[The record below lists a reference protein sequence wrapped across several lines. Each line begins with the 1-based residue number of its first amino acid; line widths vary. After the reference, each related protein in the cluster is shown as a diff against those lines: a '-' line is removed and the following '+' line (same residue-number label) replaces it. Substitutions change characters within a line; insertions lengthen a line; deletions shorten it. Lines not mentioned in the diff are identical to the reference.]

1 MTESARGDRAAIRP
15 APDAEASSAEIALH
29 EEQLKVGKR
38 NVVAGQV
45 RLHKIVRTEEVNVPV
60 ELKSEHVVIER
71 IPAGE
76 AKGTGATSFN
86 EERIEIPLSR
96 EEAVV
101 EKVSQVTGGVRVR
114 KTEEVRQETVHD
126 SVRREDV
133 EEERVDSSEKIPQT

>member
-1 MTESARGDRAAIRP
+1 VLKCEGRSSSPLHSRSVRGGELNCRSSTPTFGSTTKLQHIP
-15 APDAEASSAEIALH
+15 PDAEASSAEIALH

-60 ELKSEHVVIER
+60 ELKSEHVVIEH
-71 IPAGE
+71 IPASA
-76 AKGTGATSFN
+76 AKGTGTTSFN

-101 EKVSQVTGGVRVR
+101 EKVISGYGRSTR
-114 KTEEVRQETVHD
+114 T
-126 SVRREDV
+126 
-133 EEERVDSSEKIPQT
+133 